1 MDVSYKRLW
10 KKLIDIDMK
19 KSQLREQAQLS
30 GSTMVK
36 LGKNEFVS
44 LDVLARIC
52 CVLQCQL
59 SDVAEIIPDEA
70 GNVPDGSAKE

>member
-59 SDVAEIIPDEA
+59 SDVAEIIPDQDV
-70 GNVPDGSAKE
+70 NSASAAEKE